1 MIELSNST
9 YQSWLNQ
16 HTFTIPKQTILETP
30 IHLTLSETSAY
41 TFTVEPHSEVTIIIE
56 FKKALKDLDEISLAL
71 HVKENSHVKYVLVSE
86 EPTFKTRIDQVI
98 QVEKNAN
105 VHVISSFLSQA
116 LEADLK
122 VNLNGENAR
131 AMVNAIAV
139 SNDTQQQ
146 TIDVHMTHYAPYSY
160 GDMYNVG
167 IANGKGRVTLN
178 GVEKIEKGMKQANAF
193 QTLKGIILSDFS
205 MVDVNPILLIDEY
218 DVKAGHG
225 ATVGKIEEQQ
235 LYYLQSRGLT
245 KAEAEKLIIKGYIKP
260 ILDEM
265 NDSNLIERLEQTIY
279 ERI

>member
-1 MIELSNST
+1 MIHLLDQ
-9 YQSWLNQ
+9 YQAWLIQN
-16 HTFTIPKQTILETP
+16 TFTVPTNSIIPTP
-30 IHLTLSETSAY
+30 IHIQLSENSHY
-41 TFTVEPHSEVTIIIE
+41 DFHVEPNCEVTLIIE
-56 FKKALKDLDEISLAL
+56 FHASLKDLDSIQLML
-71 HVKENSHVKYVLVSE
+71 NVKENSHVKYVFISE
-86 EPTFKTRIDQVI
+86 EKTFKTNIDQII

-105 VHVISSFLSQA
+105 VHVISGFLSQQLQA
-116 LEADLK
+116 NVK

-131 AMVNAIAV
+131 AMVNAIVV
-139 SNDTQQQ
+139 SNDHQQQ
-146 TIDVHMTHYAPYSY
+146 TVDVHMTHFAPHSY

-167 IANGKGRVTLN
+167 ISNGYGRVTLN

-235 LYYLQSRGLT
+235 LYYLQSRGLS
-245 KAEAEKLIIKGYIKP
+245 KIEAEKLIIKGYIKP
-260 ILDEM
+260 ILDEI
-265 NDSNLIERLEQTIY
+265 NDSVLVDKLEQTIY